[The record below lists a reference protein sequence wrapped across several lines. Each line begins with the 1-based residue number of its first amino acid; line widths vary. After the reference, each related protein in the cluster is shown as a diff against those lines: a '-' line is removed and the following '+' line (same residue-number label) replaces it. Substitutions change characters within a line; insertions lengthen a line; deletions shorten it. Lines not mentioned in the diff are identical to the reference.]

1 MVIALAGSQRPS
13 TGEEVHLFSTD
24 PESFHFSAH
33 RMRHRCSVIL
43 LRPVRTSVLL
53 ALAVI
58 MAPARADTEA
68 SGTWEWPV
76 PPPHTVTRAF
86 EAPPTPYS
94 AGHRGIDI
102 AALPGEP
109 VTAPEAGVVHFAGV
123 VVDRPVL
130 SIAHEGDLISS
141 FEPMEA
147 VVAEGESVEKGQVI
161 GTVSNGGH
169 CSATCLHLGV
179 RLHGQYVSPLLFLGD
194 VPPAVL
200 LPLE

>member
-1 MVIALAGSQRPS
+1 MLA
-13 TGEEVHLFSTD
+13 
-24 PESFHFSAH
+24 
-33 RMRHRCSVIL
+33 I
-43 LRPVRTSVLL
+43 VLL
-53 ALAVI
+53 GTMVSAT
-58 MAPARADTEA
+58 PAAGAEG
-68 SGTWEWPV
+68 SWEWPV
-76 PPPHTVTRAF
+76 SPPHTVTRSF

-102 AALPGEP
+102 ALHPGAP

-130 SIAHEGDLISS
+130 SIAHEGDLLSS
-141 FEPMEA
+141 FEPLDA
-147 VVAEGESVEKGQVI
+147 VVAEGESVLKGQVV
-161 GTVSNGGH
+161 GTVSTGGH

-179 RLHGQYVSPLLFLGD
+179 RLHGQYVSPLLLLGK